1 MEVFNLLYEL
11 FSLVCSLRFT
21 SGLKYGKYRLELVSI
36 ILISIFFFTLM
47 INHWFKK
54 KEMKI
59 KKERHEQKKNVFV
72 FSII

>member
-21 SGLKYGKYRLELVSI
+21 SGCKIWKISFRIGKYYFDI
-36 ILISIFFFTLM
+36 HIFFTLM

-59 KKERHEQKKNVFV
+59 KKERHEQKKNVLV